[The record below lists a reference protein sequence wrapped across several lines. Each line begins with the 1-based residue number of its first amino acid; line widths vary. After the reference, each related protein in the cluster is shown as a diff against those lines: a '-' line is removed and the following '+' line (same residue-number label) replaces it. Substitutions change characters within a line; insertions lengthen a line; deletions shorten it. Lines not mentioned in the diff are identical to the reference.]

1 MQPKADGPVLET
13 AYPITPASSNISTF
27 SAWLANRG
35 GLKTFRDQS
44 SQRRDQPGCTYP
56 LFSYG
61 LMHQSLIPRITE
73 HSASLET
80 TMPIPDFQSLMHPLL
95 EAHADGKEHLNRDL
109 VALLANQFGLTE
121 DERRQM
127 LPSGG
132 ARLFDNRIGWA
143 KSHIMQ
149 AGFLMSPRRAISVVT
164 ERGREALRHHPERI
178 DLRVLNG
185 VDDYR
190 EFRNRR
196 KIPDEKEITE
206 LEVEDSQTPEELL
219 ENAYL
224 QVRRRIESEL
234 LAQIMSSPPEFLERV
249 VVDLVVRMGYGGS
262 RKDAGEAL
270 GRTGD
275 EGIDGIIKEDPL
287 GLDIIYLQAK
297 RWEGTVGRP
306 EIQKFA
312 GALQGQR
319 ARKGI
324 FITTSTFSADALEY
338 ASRIET
344 KIILIDGSRLSK
356 LMFDNGV
363 GVATASNYEVK
374 KIDSDYF
381 SDT

>member
-1 MQPKADGPVLET
+1 
-13 AYPITPASSNISTF
+13 
-27 SAWLANRG
+27 
-35 GLKTFRDQS
+35 
-44 SQRRDQPGCTYP
+44 
-56 LFSYG
+56 
-61 LMHQSLIPRITE
+61 
-73 HSASLET
+73 
-80 TMPIPDFQSLMHPLL
+80 MPIPDFQSLMRPLL

-109 VALLANQFGLTE
+109 VAQLGEQFGLTE
-121 DERRQM
+121 EERREM

-143 KSHIMQ
+143 KSHITQ
-149 AGFLMSPRRAISVVT
+149 AGLLISPRRAISVIT
-164 ERGREALRHHPERI
+164 DRGREALRIQPERI

-185 VDDYR
+185 FEAYR

-196 KIPDEKEITE
+196 KNVADDDSDTSETEIQ
-206 LEVEDSQTPEELL
+206 DAQTPEELL

-224 QVRRRIESEL
+224 QVRRQVEAEL
-234 LAQIMSSPPEFLERV
+234 LSQIKSSPPEFLERV

-270 GRTGD
+270 GRSGD

-324 FITTSTFSADALEY
+324 FITTSTFSSDALEY
-338 ASRIET
+338 TSRIET
-344 KIILIDGSRLSK
+344 KIILIDGPRLAK
-356 LMFDNGV
+356 LMFDHGV

-374 KIDSDYF
+374 RIDSDYF
-381 SDT
+381 TDT

>member
-1 MQPKADGPVLET
+1 
-13 AYPITPASSNISTF
+13 
-27 SAWLANRG
+27 
-35 GLKTFRDQS
+35 
-44 SQRRDQPGCTYP
+44 
-56 LFSYG
+56 
-61 LMHQSLIPRITE
+61 
-73 HSASLET
+73 
-80 TMPIPDFQSLMHPLL
+80 MPIPDFQSLMRPLL
-95 EAHADGKEHLNRDL
+95 QAHADGKEHLNRDL
-109 VALLANQFGLTE
+109 VAQLGEQFGLAE
-121 DERRQM
+121 EERREM

-143 KSHIMQ
+143 KSHITQ
-149 AGFLMSPRRAISVVT
+149 AGLLISPRRAISVIT
-164 ERGREALRHHPERI
+164 DRGREALRIHPKRI

-185 VDDYR
+185 FEGYR

-196 KIPDEKEITE
+196 KNVEDDESDASET
-206 LEVEDSQTPEELL
+206 EVEDAQTPEELL

-224 QVRRRIESEL
+224 QVRRQVEAEL
-234 LAQIMSSPPEFLERV
+234 LSQIKSSPPEFLERV

-270 GRTGD
+270 GRSGD

-324 FITTSTFSADALEY
+324 FITTSTFSSDALEY
-338 ASRIET
+338 TSRIET
-344 KIILIDGSRLSK
+344 KIILIDGPRLAK
-356 LMFDNGV
+356 LMFDHGV

-374 KIDSDYF
+374 RIDSDYF
-381 SDT
+381 TDT

>member
-1 MQPKADGPVLET
+1 
-13 AYPITPASSNISTF
+13 
-27 SAWLANRG
+27 
-35 GLKTFRDQS
+35 
-44 SQRRDQPGCTYP
+44 
-56 LFSYG
+56 
-61 LMHQSLIPRITE
+61 
-73 HSASLET
+73 
-80 TMPIPDFQSLMHPLL
+80 MPIPDFQSLMRPLL

-109 VALLANQFGLTE
+109 VAQFGEQFGLTD
-121 DERRQM
+121 DERREM

-143 KSHIMQ
+143 KSHITQ
-149 AGFLMSPRRAISVVT
+149 AGLLTAPRRAISMIT
-164 ERGREALRHHPERI
+164 DRGREALRIHPESI

-185 VDDYR
+185 YEAYR

-196 KIPDEKEITE
+196 KTPDDEE
-206 LEVEDSQTPEELL
+206 LDSPELGIQDSQTPEELL

-224 QVRRRIESEL
+224 QVRRQIEGEL
-234 LAQIMSSPPEFLERV
+234 LVQIKSAPPEFLERV

-270 GRTGD
+270 GRSGD

-324 FITTSTFSADALEY
+324 FITTSTFTADALEY
-338 ASRIET
+338 TSRIET
-344 KIILIDGSRLSK
+344 KIILIDGPRLAK
-356 LMFDNGV
+356 LMFDHGV

-374 KIDSDYF
+374 RIDSDYF
-381 SDT
+381 TDT

>member
-1 MQPKADGPVLET
+1 
-13 AYPITPASSNISTF
+13 
-27 SAWLANRG
+27 
-35 GLKTFRDQS
+35 
-44 SQRRDQPGCTYP
+44 
-56 LFSYG
+56 
-61 LMHQSLIPRITE
+61 
-73 HSASLET
+73 
-80 TMPIPDFQSLMHPLL
+80 MPIPDFQSLMRPLL

-109 VALLANQFGLTE
+109 VAQLGEQFGLTE
-121 DERRQM
+121 EERREM

-143 KSHIMQ
+143 KSHITQ
-149 AGFLMSPRRAISVVT
+149 AGLLISPRRAISAIT
-164 ERGREALRHHPERI
+164 DRGREALRTHPERI

-185 VDDYR
+185 FEAYR

-196 KIPDEKEITE
+196 KN
-206 LEVEDSQTPEELL
+206 VEDDESDASDTEIQDAQTPEELL

-224 QVRRRIESEL
+224 QVRRQVEAEL
-234 LAQIMSSPPEFLERV
+234 LSQIKSSPPEFLERV

-270 GRTGD
+270 GRSGD

-324 FITTSTFSADALEY
+324 FITTSTFSSDALEY
-338 ASRIET
+338 TSRIET
-344 KIILIDGSRLSK
+344 KIILIDGPRLAK
-356 LMFDNGV
+356 LMFDHGV

-374 KIDSDYF
+374 RIDSDYF
-381 SDT
+381 TDT

>member
-1 MQPKADGPVLET
+1 M
-13 AYPITPASSNISTF
+13 
-27 SAWLANRG
+27 R
-35 GLKTFRDQS
+35 
-44 SQRRDQPGCTYP
+44 
-56 LFSYG
+56 
-61 LMHQSLIPRITE
+61 
-73 HSASLET
+73 
-80 TMPIPDFQSLMHPLL
+80 PLL
-95 EAHADGKEHLNRDL
+95 EAHADGREHLNRDL
-109 VALLANQFGLTE
+109 VAHLAEVFGLTDE
-121 DERRQM
+121 ERREM

-143 KSHIMQ
+143 KSHIAQ
-149 AGFLMSPRRAISVVT
+149 AGLLLSPRRAISTIT
-164 ERGREALRHHPERI
+164 ERGREALRSHPQRI
-178 DLRVLNG
+178 DLRTLN
-185 VDDYR
+185 DYAEYR

-196 KIPDEKEITE
+196 KSNDDDGSGSSYS
-206 LEVEDSQTPEELL
+206 EVQEEQTPEELL

-224 QVRRRIESEL
+224 KVRRQIEAEL
-234 LAQIMSSPPEFLERV
+234 LSQIKNSAPDFLERV

-324 FITTSTFSADALEY
+324 FITTSTFSSDALEY
-338 ASRIET
+338 TSRIET
-344 KIILIDGSRLSK
+344 KIILIDGPRLAK
-356 LMFDNGV
+356 LMFDHGV

-374 KIDSDYF
+374 RIDSDYF
-381 SDT
+381 TDT

>member
-1 MQPKADGPVLET
+1 
-13 AYPITPASSNISTF
+13 
-27 SAWLANRG
+27 
-35 GLKTFRDQS
+35 
-44 SQRRDQPGCTYP
+44 
-56 LFSYG
+56 
-61 LMHQSLIPRITE
+61 
-73 HSASLET
+73 
-80 TMPIPDFQSLMHPLL
+80 MPIPDFQFLMRPLL

-109 VALLANQFGLTE
+109 VAQLGEQFGLTE
-121 DERRQM
+121 EERREM

-143 KSHIMQ
+143 KSHITQ
-149 AGFLMSPRRAISVVT
+149 AGLLISPRRAISVIT
-164 ERGREALRHHPERI
+164 DRGREALRIHPDRI

-185 VDDYR
+185 FEEYR

-196 KIPDEKEITE
+196 KNAEDDESDTSETEIQ
-206 LEVEDSQTPEELL
+206 DAQTPEELL

-224 QVRRRIESEL
+224 QVRRQVEADL
-234 LAQIMSSPPEFLERV
+234 LSQIKSSPPEFLERV

-270 GRTGD
+270 GRSGD
-275 EGIDGIIKEDPL
+275 EGLDGIIKEDPL

-324 FITTSTFSADALEY
+324 FITTSTFSSDALEY
-338 ASRIET
+338 TSRIET
-344 KIILIDGSRLSK
+344 KIILLDGPRLAK
-356 LMFDNGV
+356 LMFDHGV

-374 KIDSDYF
+374 RIDSDYF
-381 SDT
+381 TDT

>member
-1 MQPKADGPVLET
+1 
-13 AYPITPASSNISTF
+13 
-27 SAWLANRG
+27 
-35 GLKTFRDQS
+35 
-44 SQRRDQPGCTYP
+44 
-56 LFSYG
+56 
-61 LMHQSLIPRITE
+61 
-73 HSASLET
+73 
-80 TMPIPDFQSLMHPLL
+80 MPIPDFQSLMRPLL
-95 EAHADGKEHLNRDL
+95 DAHADGKEHLNRDL
-109 VALLANQFGLTE
+109 VAQLADQFGLTE
-121 DERRQM
+121 DERREV

-143 KSHIMQ
+143 KSHITQ
-149 AGFLMSPRRAISVVT
+149 AGLLMSPRRAISVIT
-164 ERGREALRHHPERI
+164 ERGREALRHNPERI
-178 DLRVLNG
+178 DLHVLIG
-185 VDDYR
+185 FEDYR
-190 EFRNRR
+190 ELRNRR
-196 KIPDEKEITE
+196 KTAEEKVITE

-234 LAQIMSSPPEFLERV
+234 LAQIKSSPPEFLERV

-270 GRTGD
+270 GRSGD

-297 RWEGTVGRP
+297 RWDGTVGRP

-338 ASRIET
+338 ALRIET
-344 KIILIDGSRLSK
+344 KIILIDGPRLSK
-356 LMFDNGV
+356 LMFDHGV

-381 SDT
+381 TDT

>member
-1 MQPKADGPVLET
+1 
-13 AYPITPASSNISTF
+13 
-27 SAWLANRG
+27 
-35 GLKTFRDQS
+35 
-44 SQRRDQPGCTYP
+44 
-56 LFSYG
+56 
-61 LMHQSLIPRITE
+61 
-73 HSASLET
+73 
-80 TMPIPDFQSLMHPLL
+80 MPIPDFQSLMRPLL
-95 EAHADGKEHLNRDL
+95 EAHTDGKEHLNRNL
-109 VALLANQFGLTE
+109 VAQLADQFWLSDE
-121 DERRQM
+121 ERREM

-143 KSHIMQ
+143 KSHITQ
-149 AGFLMSPRRAISVVT
+149 AGLLISPRRAISSIT
-164 ERGREALRHHPERI
+164 ERGREALRNHPERI

-185 VDDYR
+185 FEEYR

-196 KIPDEKEITE
+196 KTQDEGDSPE
-206 LEVEDSQTPEELL
+206 LEVQNSQTPEELL

-224 QVRRRIESEL
+224 QVRRQIESEL
-234 LAQIMSSPPEFLERV
+234 LAQIKSSPPEFLERV

-270 GRTGD
+270 GRSGD

-338 ASRIET
+338 TSRIET
-344 KIILIDGSRLSK
+344 KIILIDGPRLSK
-356 LMFDNGV
+356 LMFDHGV
-363 GVATASNYEVK
+363 GVATASSYEVK
-374 KIDSDYF
+374 RIDSDYF
-381 SDT
+381 TDT

>member
-1 MQPKADGPVLET
+1 
-13 AYPITPASSNISTF
+13 
-27 SAWLANRG
+27 
-35 GLKTFRDQS
+35 
-44 SQRRDQPGCTYP
+44 
-56 LFSYG
+56 
-61 LMHQSLIPRITE
+61 
-73 HSASLET
+73 
-80 TMPIPDFQSLMHPLL
+80 MPIPDFQSLMLPLL

-109 VALLANQFGLTE
+109 VARLSEQFGLTE
-121 DERRQM
+121 DERREM

-149 AGFLMSPRRAISVVT
+149 AGLLVSPRRAISMISD
-164 ERGREALRHHPERI
+164 RGREALRNHPDRI
-178 DLRVLNG
+178 DLHILNEYEE
-185 VDDYR
+185 YR
-190 EFRNRR
+190 DFRNRR
-196 KIPDEKEITE
+196 KNAEDNESNPSEIDIQD
-206 LEVEDSQTPEELL
+206 VQTPEELL

-224 QVRRRIESEL
+224 QVRRQIEGEL
-234 LAQIMSSPPEFLERV
+234 LAQIKSSPPEFLERV

-270 GRTGD
+270 GRSGD

-324 FITTSTFSADALEY
+324 FITTSTFSSDALEY
-338 ASRIET
+338 TSRIET
-344 KIILIDGSRLSK
+344 KIILIDGTRLAK
-356 LMFDNGV
+356 LMFDHGV
-363 GVATASNYEVK
+363 GVATASTYEVK
-374 KIDSDYF
+374 RIDSDYF
-381 SDT
+381 TDS